1 MKKQLR
7 LIISL
12 ALLAFCATGANAEEF
27 VWDFS
32 VASYASASEDQ
43 VTWTSDY
50 AKLVV
55 DKAEAGTPA
64 NNYLGGAVNENTG
77 NTITSSRFYKN
88 SVVTIT
94 PADGYTV
101 SSIIFECTT
110 DNYANTLKESAW
122 DNATATVSGK
132 IVTITPA
139 DGAKPFSATMGGTV
153 GSSKVTLNY
162 VSPGGVTPPVISP
175 ATGTYD
181 EPQTVTITAASGLKI
196 LYSLDNQT
204 FNYYYG
210 PFTVSETTTVYACSE
225 DADGNKSS
233 SVQSTITIS
242 AGTEEPIIYSAD
254 FKNNKGGFEPNN
266 VNLPDGLTYI
276 WNNNNY
282 GWVASAF
289 KDNAAYAAESWL
301 ISPAFKIN
309 EGSTATLSFMHALN
323 KGTKDACGLY
333 VSEDKANWTEITV
346 PNWPAGTD
354 WTFISSGDIDLSN
367 YAGKTIYLGFK
378 YASTTSNA
386 PSWEI
391 QELTLKGKGSS
402 DVTPEDLPAYTTI
415 AAAKAA
421 ATDERVNA
429 VLKLTN
435 VTVTYVNGSS
445 NYITDGTDGFL
456 LYGSSLGLKTGDNIN
471 ITVTG
476 QLYLYH
482 KLPELSVTKVDET
495 IVNSSD
501 NAVKPIVVEIAE
513 LVANPLKF
521 SSMLVKIEGT
531 GIEDEAW
538 AERLVTLI
546 QDGEECKMY
555 DNWNVATDMEFKTDK
570 DYNITGIAAIRD
582 ENVQIYPRTSTDI
595 ELLTNQALPASKW
608 MDGEEAV
615 EEIELTSLDDAV
627 TAKFV
632 TDSDGAVT
640 YESSDETVAT
650 VDESGTISIL
660 KAGQAVITAKTA
672 ETNAF
677 QASSAQLSIK
687 VLIFEGDG
695 TKENPY
701 TMADLNLL
709 FDPDQA
715 SEPVW
720 VTGYIAGCLNGA
732 VSKPAWTSDSE
743 NMVKTNLILSDKE
756 STEEVNDCVPVELP
770 KGDIRDAYNL
780 VDHPEYFGQKAKVY
794 GVITKYFGI
803 AGVKTVTEIIVG
815 DEQPETLKGDVNG
828 DKKVDISDIVAVIN
842 TMAGDTT
849 YQKTADVNGDN
860 DVNISDVVM
869 IINIMA
875 GVE

>member
-50 AKLVV
+50 ATIVV
-55 DKAEAGTPA
+55 DKAGAGTNA
-64 NNYLGGAVNENTG
+64 NNYLGGSVNADTG
-77 NTITSSRFYKN
+77 KTITSSRFYKN

-94 PADGYTV
+94 PVGDYTIT
-101 SSIIFECTT
+101 SIVFECTS
-110 DNYANTLKESAW
+110 DNYAKALQESAW
-122 DNATATVSGK
+122 DNATATLSEK
-132 IVTITPA
+132 IVTITPT
-139 DGAKPFSATMGGTV
+139 DGTKPFSATMSGTV
-153 GSSKVTLNY
+153 GSTKVTLNY
-162 VSPGGVTPPVISP
+162 LGSSEIAPPVISP
-175 ATGTYD
+175 ATGTYS
-181 EPQTVTITAASGLKI
+181 EPQTVTITAASGLRI
-196 LYSLDNQT
+196 LYSLDNVT
-204 FNYYYG
+204 FNYYYS

-233 SVQSTITIS
+233 FVQSTITIS
-242 AGTEEPIIYSAD
+242 AGTEEPIIYSAE
-254 FKNNKGGFEPNN
+254 FKNNQGGFEPNN
-266 VNLPDGLTYI
+266 VNLPEGLTFV
-276 WNNNNY
+276 WTNNNF
-282 GWVASAF
+282 GWVASGY
-289 KDNAAYAAESWL
+289 KNQAYEAESWL
-301 ISPAFKIN
+301 ISPAFKIDA
-309 EGSTATLSFMHALN
+309 GSQATLSFSHALN
-323 KGTKDACGLY
+323 KGTKEACGVY
-333 VSEDKANWTEITV
+333 VSQDKTNWTEITV
-346 PNWPAGTD
+346 PNWPEGTN
-354 WTFISSGDIDLSN
+354 WNFISSGDIDLSS

-402 DVTPEDLPAYTTI
+402 DVKPDELPEYTTI

-421 ATDERVNA
+421 ATDEKVNA

-435 VTVTYVNGSS
+435 VTVAYVNGSS

-456 LYGSSLGLKTGDNIN
+456 LYGSSLGLKTGDNID

-495 IVNSSD
+495 KVNSSD
-501 NAVKPIVVEIAE
+501 NAVEPIVVEIAE

-531 GIEDEAW
+531 GIEEEAW

-555 DNWNVATDMEFKTDK
+555 DNWNVATEMEFKTDK
-570 DYNITGIAAIRD
+570 DYNITGIAALRD

-595 ELLTNQALPASKW
+595 ELLTSQTLPSSKW
-608 MDGEEAV
+608 MDGEEVV
-615 EEIELTSLDDAV
+615 ETIELTSLDDAV

-640 YESSDETVAT
+640 YESSDESVAT
-650 VDESGTISIL
+650 VDASGKITL
-660 KAGQAVITAKTA
+660 VGAGKAVITAKTA
-672 ETNAF
+672 ETDAF

-687 VLIFEGDG
+687 VVILEGDG

-701 TMADLNLL
+701 TMADVNLL

-720 VTGYIAGCLNGA
+720 VTGYITGCLNGA
-732 VSKPAWTSDSE
+732 VSKPAWTADSE
-743 NMVKTNLILSDKE
+743 NIVKTNFILSDKE
-756 STEEVNDCVPVELP
+756 STEDVNDCVPVELP
-770 KGDIRDAYNL
+770 KGEIRDAYNL
-780 VDHPEYFGQKAKVY
+780 EDHPEFFGQKAMVY

-803 AGVKTVTEIIVG
+803 AGVKTVTEIIIG
-815 DEQPETLKGDVNG
+815 EDQPEPLKGDVNG
-828 DKKVDISDIVAVIN
+828 DEKVDISDVVAVIN
-842 TMAGDTT
+842 TMAGETTFKDTS
-849 YQKTADVNGDN
+849 DVNN
-860 DVNISDVVM
+860 DGKTDISDVVM

-875 GVE
+875 GTE

>member
-50 AKLVV
+50 ATLVV

-64 NNYLGGAVNENTG
+64 NNYLGGSVNESTG
-77 NTITSSRFYKN
+77 KTITSSRFYKN
-88 SVVTIT
+88 SLVTIT
-94 PADGYTV
+94 PEGNYTIT
-101 SSIIFECTT
+101 SIVFECTS
-110 DNYANTLKESAW
+110 DNYAKALQESVW
-122 DNATATVSGK
+122 DNATATISEK
-132 IVTITPA
+132 IVTITPT
-139 DGAKPFSATMGGTV
+139 DGTKPFSAKMSGTV
-153 GSSKVTLNY
+153 GSTKVTLNY
-162 VSPGGVTPPVISP
+162 VSAGGVTPPVISP

-181 EPQTVTITAASGLKI
+181 EPQTVTITAASGLRI

-204 FNYYYG
+204 YNYYYG

-242 AGTEEPIIYSAD
+242 AGTEEPIIYSAE
-254 FKNNKGGFEPNN
+254 FKNNQGGFEPNN
-266 VNLPDGLTYI
+266 VNLPEGLTFV
-276 WNNNNY
+276 WTNNNY
-282 GWVASAF
+282 GWVASGY
-289 KDNAAYAAESWL
+289 KNQAYEAESWL

-309 EGSTATLSFMHALN
+309 AGSPATLSFSHALN

-333 VSEDKANWTEITV
+333 VSEDKTNWTEITV

-354 WTFISSGDIDLSN
+354 WNFISSGDIDLSS

-378 YASTTSNA
+378 YASTTSNS

-402 DVTPEDLPAYTTI
+402 DVTPEEVPEYTTI

-421 ATDERVNA
+421 ATDEKVNA

-435 VTVTYVNGSS
+435 VTVAYVNGSS

-456 LYGSSLGLKTGDNIN
+456 LYGSSLGLKTGDNID

-482 KLPELSVTKVDET
+482 KLPELSVSKVDET
-495 IVNSSD
+495 TVNSSD
-501 NAVKPIVVEIAE
+501 NAVEPIVVEIAE
-513 LVANPLKF
+513 LVTNPLKF

-531 GIEDEAW
+531 GIEEEAW

-570 DYNITGIAAIRD
+570 DYNITGIAALRD

-595 ELLTNQALPASKW
+595 ELLTSQALPASKW

-615 EEIELTSLDDAV
+615 EAIEITSLDDAV

-650 VDESGTISIL
+650 VDESGNISIL
-660 KAGQAVITAKTA
+660 KAGKAVITAKTA
-672 ETNAF
+672 ETDAF

-687 VLIFEGDG
+687 VLILEGDG

-701 TMADLNLL
+701 TMTDVNLL

-720 VTGYIAGCLNGA
+720 VTGYIVGCLNGA
-732 VSKPAWTSDSE
+732 VSKPAWTADSE
-743 NMVKTNLILSDKE
+743 NIVNSNFLLSDKE
-756 STEEVNDCVPVELP
+756 STEDVADCVPTELP
-770 KGDIRDAYNL
+770 KGEIRDDFNIK
-780 VDHPEYFGQKAKVY
+780 DHPEYLGQKAKVY
-794 GVITKYFGI
+794 GVITKYFSV
-803 AGVKTVTEIIVG
+803 AGVKTVTEIIIG
-815 DEQPETLKGDVNG
+815 EDQPEPLKGDVNG
-828 DKKVDISDIVAVIN
+828 DEKVNISDVVAVIN
-842 TMAGDTT
+842 TMAGETTFKDTS
-849 YQKTADVNGDN
+849 DVNN
-860 DVNISDVVM
+860 DGKTDISDVVM

-875 GVE
+875 GTE

>member
-55 DKAEAGTPA
+55 DKAGAGTPA
-64 NNYLGGAVNENTG
+64 NNYLGGGDNNG
-77 NTITSSRFYKN
+77 KTITSSRFYKN

-94 PADGYTV
+94 PEGDYTIT
-101 SSIIFECTT
+101 SIVFECTS
-110 DNYANTLKESAW
+110 DNYAKALQESTW
-122 DNATATVSGK
+122 DNATATISEK
-132 IVTITPA
+132 IVTITPT
-139 DGAKPFSATMGGTV
+139 DGTKPFSATMSGTV
-153 GSSKVTLNY
+153 GSTKVTLNY
-162 VSPGGVTPPVISP
+162 VSAGGVTPPVISP

-181 EPQTVTITAASGLKI
+181 EPQTVTITAASGLRI

-204 FNYYYG
+204 YNYYYG

-242 AGTEEPIIYSAD
+242 AGTEEPIIYSAE
-254 FKNNKGGFEPNN
+254 FKNNQGGFEPNN
-266 VNLPDGLTYI
+266 VNLPEGLTFV
-276 WNNNNY
+276 WTNNNY
-282 GWVASAF
+282 GWVASGY
-289 KDNAAYAAESWL
+289 KNQAYEAESWL

-309 EGSTATLSFMHALN
+309 AGSPATLSFSHALN

-333 VSEDKANWTEITV
+333 VSEDKTNWTEITV

-354 WTFISSGDIDLSN
+354 WNFISSGDIDLSS

-402 DVTPEDLPAYTTI
+402 DVTPEEVPEYTTI

-435 VTVTYVNGSS
+435 VTVAYVNSSS

-456 LYGSSLGLKTGDNIN
+456 LYGSSLGLKTGDNID

-495 IVNSSD
+495 TVNSSD
-501 NAVKPIVVEIAE
+501 NAVEPIVVEIAE

-531 GIEDEAW
+531 GIEEEAW

-555 DNWNVATDMEFKTDK
+555 DNWNVATEMEFKTDK
-570 DYNITGIAAIRD
+570 DYNITGIAALRD

-595 ELLTNQALPASKW
+595 ELLTSQALPASKW

-615 EEIELTSLDDAV
+615 EAIEITSLDDAV

-650 VDESGTISIL
+650 VDESGNISIL
-660 KAGQAVITAKTA
+660 KAGKAVITAKTA
-672 ETNAF
+672 ETDAF

-687 VLIFEGDG
+687 VLILEGDG

-701 TMADLNLL
+701 TMSDVNLL

-720 VTGYIAGCLNGA
+720 VTGYVVGCLNGA
-732 VSKPAWTSDSE
+732 VSKPAWTADSE
-743 NMVKTNLILSDKE
+743 NIVKTNFILSDKE
-756 STEEVNDCVPVELP
+756 STEDVNDCVPVELP
-770 KGDIRDAYNL
+770 KGEIRDAYNL
-780 VDHPEYFGQKAKVY
+780 EDHSEYFGQKAMVY

-803 AGVKTVTEIIVG
+803 AGMKTVTEIIIG
-815 DEQPETLKGDVNG
+815 EDQPEPLKGDVNG
-828 DKKVDISDIVAVIN
+828 DEKVNISDVVAVIN
-842 TMAGDTT
+842 TMAGETTFKDTS
-849 YQKTADVNGDN
+849 DVNN
-860 DVNISDVVM
+860 DDKTDISDVVM

-875 GVE
+875 GTE